1 MKNYKRDD
9 YNQLV
14 SLYLKQRWL
23 VEKKTELYNLFDIS
37 KKHTSSDLV
46 HSLLER
52 FNYIDNDYYQFLLD
66 EIAEYIE
73 DNVNDFNITQIIALA
88 YDSNTDSS
96 QKILYDLSNTL
107 AIRGIKGFEAI
118 NQFGKAVSYYKKGYT
133 SLIFIDEFIGSGKT
147 LKVRN
152 DWITKNL
159 TMDEKPHYLYLAG
172 IKSSIN
178 TFQDIQI
185 FCPLQ
190 MDKGITEYY
199 RGDEIGVQ
207 VQKMLNL
214 ENELS
219 EEINEKKLED
229 YSFGYGKSEALYTLE
244 GCRGN
249 TPNNVFPIFWWP
261 KDIENNDRLKLLTR
275 REKGF

>member
-14 SLYLKQRWL
+14 SLYFKQRWL
-23 VEKKTELYNLFDIS
+23 VNKKDELYNLIDIS
-37 KKHTSSDLV
+37 KTHTCTELV

-52 FNYIDNDYYQFLLD
+52 FNYIDDNYYQFLLE
-66 EIAEYIE
+66 EIAEYLE
-73 DNVNDFNITQIIALA
+73 DNIDDFSKTQIVALA

-107 AIRGIKGFEAI
+107 ALRKIKGFESI
-118 NQFGKAVSYYKKGYT
+118 NQFGKAVSYFNKGYT
-133 SLIFIDEFIGSGKT
+133 NLIFIDEFIGSGRT
-147 LKVRN
+147 LKGRN

-159 TMDEKPHYLYLAG
+159 ELENQPHYIFLAG
-172 IKSSIN
+172 LKSTIDSLN
-178 TFQDIQI
+178 ELSI

-190 MDKGITEYY
+190 MNKGITEYY
-199 RGDEIGVQ
+199 EEEDLRNNLQNMV
-207 VQKMLNL
+207 NL
-214 ENELS
+214 ESNLCPV
-219 EEINEKKLED
+219 INDKKLED
-229 YSFGYGKSEALYTLE
+229 YSFGYGRAEALYTLE

-261 KDIENNDRLKLLTR
+261 KNNKNEDRLKLLTR
-275 REKGF
+275 RENGF

>member
-1 MKNYKRDD
+1 MKSYKREN

-23 VEKKTELYNLFDIS
+23 VKKKTELYNLFDIS
-37 KKHTSSDLV
+37 KKHTSTELV

-52 FNYIDNDYYQFLLD
+52 FNYIDDENYQFLLD
-66 EIAEYIE
+66 EIAEYLE
-73 DNVNDFNITQIIALA
+73 DSVKDFNNTQIIALA

-107 AIRGIKGFEAI
+107 AMRGVKGFESI

-133 SLIFIDEFIGSGKT
+133 NLIFIDEFIGSGKT

-159 TMDEKPHYLYLAG
+159 ELDQKPHYLYLAG

-178 TFQDIQI
+178 KFHDIQI

-190 MDKGITEYY
+190 MDKGISEHYQ
-199 RGDEIGVQ
+199 GDEIEQ
-207 VQKMLNL
+207 QIQKMLSL
-214 ENELS
+214 ESELY
-219 EEINEKKLED
+219 EEINEKRLGD

-261 KDIENNDRLKLLTR
+261 KDNENKDRLKLLTR